1 MKTSMMFGKLL
12 TNKWVGYVI
21 AVGAVALATFLKML
35 AQPNI
40 IPSNV
45 PILYFLAIV
54 AFFGVNRPGFRSKPA
69 TLSEESMPLF
79 RSNSA
84 TL

>member
-1 MKTSMMFGKLL
+1 MKWITRSH
-12 TNKWVGYVI
+12 VH
-21 AVGAVALATFLKML
+21 
-35 AQPNI
+35 
-40 IPSNV
+40 
-45 PILYFLAIV
+45 V